1 MKSWNGPEED
11 ASLIAPPRRPAGDGI
26 RIRALLATFTTC
38 AAIFG
43 LDALFPGLKSTLPP
57 AWNKGWR
64 TPTGSGYDSK
74 PFEWSQVCEER
85 FLQCDARYMHE
96 GG

>member
-1 MKSWNGPEED
+1 MKSWNGPEEDD

-26 RIRALLATFTTC
+26 RIWALLATFTTC

-43 LDALFPGLKSTLPP
+43 LDALFPNLKSGLPP
-57 AWNKGWR
+57 AWNKDWR
-64 TPTGSGYDSK
+64 TPAGSVFHEK

-85 FLQCDARYMHE
+85 FV
-96 GG
+96 